1 MTDQTFI
8 STCQVNPREMIFSD
22 AKTALNMYLGRINAT
37 SNEVREDIYYY
48 FREVNQVELDESDIN
63 VNIKAQFKKYFPVKG
78 QSEVGLQ
85 EEIAAVKKE
94 QTIRK
99 KLFFSDRQEKFE
111 KAIKK

>member
-1 MTDQTFI
+1 M
-8 STCQVNPREMIFSD
+8 
-22 AKTALNMYLGRINAT
+22 
-37 SNEVREDIYYY
+37 
-48 FREVNQVELDESDIN
+48 ELDESDIN

-111 KAIKK
+111 KAIRK

>member
-1 MTDQTFI
+1 
-8 STCQVNPREMIFSD
+8 
-22 AKTALNMYLGRINAT
+22 MYLGRINAT

-85 EEIAAVKKE
+85 EEIAAVQKSRQYERNCFLVIDRRNLKK
-94 QTIRK
+94 Q
-99 KLFFSDRQEKFE
+99 
-111 KAIKK
+111 

>member
-1 MTDQTFI
+1 MRVTLMLI
-8 STCQVNPREMIFSD
+8 LRHNSKSI
-22 AKTALNMYLGRINAT
+22 
-37 SNEVREDIYYY
+37 
-48 FREVNQVELDESDIN
+48 
-63 VNIKAQFKKYFPVKG
+63 FPVKE

-111 KAIKK
+111 KAIRK